1 MPALLP
7 ATTTPESQALIDL
20 FSMEDAGFAPAGIPA
35 SVFVKSWTMRHIQF
49 QSRPSR
55 RAGGFVPVAD
65 WSDGFRCVW
74 VNRAERAIFTY
85 CEGDLDLTIDD
96 TDEAFTRRLAS
107 AAEFYGR

>member
-7 ATTTPESQALIDL
+7 ATTTPESHALIEL
-20 FSMEDAGFAPAGIPA
+20 FSMEDAGYSPAIPA
-35 SVFVKSWTMRHIQF
+35 PVFLKSWTMRDIQF

-55 RAGGFVPVAD
+55 KAPGFVPVCD

-96 TDEAFTRRLAS
+96 TDEVFKSRLA
-107 AAEFYGR
+107 AAVEFYSRA